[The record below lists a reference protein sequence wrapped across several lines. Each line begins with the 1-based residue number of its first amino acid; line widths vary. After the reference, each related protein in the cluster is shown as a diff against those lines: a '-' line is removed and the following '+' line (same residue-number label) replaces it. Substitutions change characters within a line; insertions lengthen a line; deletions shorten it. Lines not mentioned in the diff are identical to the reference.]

1 MNNDIAN
8 IWRFKLLI
16 AGFMVY
22 INQAQA
28 KMIMEHKAF
37 ETLKTSS
44 DFDKIR
50 ILDEDRVVLPNG
62 YKCRLVDKLNTDTLV
77 SLGLI

>member
-1 MNNDIAN
+1 MNNEN
-8 IWRFKLLI
+8 SIWRFKLLI
-16 AGFMVY
+16 AGFIVY

-28 KMIMEHKAF
+28 KMVMERKDF
-37 ETLKTSS
+37 ETLKASS

-50 ILDEDRVVLPNG
+50 ILDEDRVVLPTG

>member
-1 MNNDIAN
+1 MNNEN
-8 IWRFKLLI
+8 SIWRFKLLI
-16 AGFMVY
+16 AGFIVY

-28 KMIMEHKAF
+28 KMVMERKDF
-37 ETLKTSS
+37 ETLKASS

-50 ILDEDRVVLPNG
+50 ILDEDRVVLPTG

-77 SLGLI
+77 SLGLL

>member
-1 MNNDIAN
+1 MNNEN
-8 IWRFKLLI
+8 SIWRFKLLI

-28 KMIMEHKAF
+28 KMVMERKDF
-37 ETLKTSS
+37 ETLKASS

-50 ILDEDRVVLPNG
+50 ILDEDRVVLPTG

-77 SLGLI
+77 SLGLL

>member
-1 MNNDIAN
+1 MINDITN

-16 AGFMVY
+16 AGFIVY
-22 INQAQA
+22 MNQAQA
-28 KMIMEHKAF
+28 KMVMERKDF

-50 ILDEDRVVLPNG
+50 ILDEDRVVLPTG